1 MAREGL
7 PFVATSIALAAASWG
22 MGHVFPF
29 INYCIGLFGLLT
41 CFMIFFFR
49 DPRRTPPERIG
60 AVVSAADGKVIEI
73 QPVEEDYL
81 DGTGT
86 RISVFLSP
94 FDVHINRIPFE
105 GRVDFVE
112 RLQGE
117 FQAAYR
123 PNASSKNEQSVIGI
137 SNGSTKVIV
146 KQIVGVLAR
155 RIACYLS
162 EGDEVS
168 LGEKFGLI
176 RFGSRVDHLLP
187 NTVRITI
194 VVGDRVKAG
203 ETIIG
208 VFE

>member
-1 MAREGL
+1 M
-7 PFVATSIALAAASWG
+7 
-22 MGHVFPF
+22 
-29 INYCIGLFGLLT
+29 
-41 CFMIFFFR
+41 
-49 DPRRTPPERIG
+49 
-60 AVVSAADGKVIEI
+60 IEI

-117 FQAAYR
+117 FQPAYR

-168 LGEKFGLI
+168 LDEKFGLI

-194 VVGDRVKAG
+194 GVGDRVKAG

>member
-1 MAREGL
+1 M
-7 PFVATSIALAAASWG
+7 
-22 MGHVFPF
+22 
-29 INYCIGLFGLLT
+29 
-41 CFMIFFFR
+41 
-49 DPRRTPPERIG
+49 
-60 AVVSAADGKVIEI
+60 
-73 QPVEEDYL
+73 
-81 DGTGT
+81 
-86 RISVFLSP
+86 
-94 FDVHINRIPFE
+94 
-105 GRVDFVE
+105 
-112 RLQGE
+112 
-117 FQAAYR
+117 
-123 PNASSKNEQSVIGI
+123 IGI

-194 VVGDRVKAG
+194 GIGDRVKAG